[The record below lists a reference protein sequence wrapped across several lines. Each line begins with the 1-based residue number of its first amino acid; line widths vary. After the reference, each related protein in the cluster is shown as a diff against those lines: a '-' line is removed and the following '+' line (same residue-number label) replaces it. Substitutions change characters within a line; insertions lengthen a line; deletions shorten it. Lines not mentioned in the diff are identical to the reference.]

1 MKTEIP
7 DSDLVVTDLAPMD
20 EEPIMLDSPT
30 RVNTSW
36 GGEHAHVFALTDTCM
51 K

>member
-36 GGEHAHVFALTDTCM
+36 GGEHVHVCCIVNHN
-51 K
+51 